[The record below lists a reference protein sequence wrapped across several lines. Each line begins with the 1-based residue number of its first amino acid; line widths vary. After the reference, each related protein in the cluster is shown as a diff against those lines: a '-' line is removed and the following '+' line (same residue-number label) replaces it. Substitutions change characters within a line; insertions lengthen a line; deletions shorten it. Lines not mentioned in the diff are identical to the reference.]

1 MRLNSL
7 SPVEGYLV
15 MGEGTV
21 NIRVDRVEG
30 TLVTGELVLLLCSLG
45 GDVDAFTG
53 GVTGAFWP
61 RRWRW
66 GFWRPLIRQN
76 LIRAHWG
83 VMANFPLCVESGSRI
98 QVGFHTYCKLF
109 PKSRTK

>member
-7 SPVEGYLV
+7 SPVEGCLV

-53 GVTGAFWP
+53 GVTG
-61 RRWRW
+61 
-66 GFWRPLIRQN
+66 GFLASEVALGLLETLDQAEP
-76 LIRAHWG
+76 
-83 VMANFPLCVESGSRI
+83 
-98 QVGFHTYCKLF
+98 Y
-109 PKSRTK
+109 

>member
-7 SPVEGYLV
+7 SPVEGCLV

-45 GDVDAFTG
+45 GDVDAFMG

-76 LIRAHWG
+76 LIRAHWW
-83 VMANFPLCVESGSRI
+83 VMANFPLFVESGSRI

>member
-7 SPVEGYLV
+7 SPVEGCLV

-83 VMANFPLCVESGSRI
+83 
-98 QVGFHTYCKLF
+98 
-109 PKSRTK
+109 